1 MLFQKNR
8 RGRIGAALLLL
19 WVGGCSGAD
28 MGGEGGE
35 EAAERPGSVDRVVL
49 SAAALADMSLTYAT
63 AEVRELEPS
72 LVVPAEIMP
81 DPDRVGIVG
90 SRVAGRIVEVRRNV
104 GEAVSA
110 GEPLVVIESVDVG
123 VAVGDYT
130 AATARAEAARRALD
144 RATRL
149 VEDRIVS
156 ERRFEEA
163 RAAAEEATAEEAA
176 AATRLIAFGV
186 PVPLPEGADLGRVAL
201 SSPLSGTVVDRSAS
215 VGQWVEPSEQLAE
228 VMNLEELW
236 VIASVYER
244 DIRHVSVGQEVLI
257 EVRAY
262 PGETFPGTVALVEST
277 LDESS
282 RSATVRVVLPNADRR
297 LRPGM
302 FATARIRGTHAHQP
316 ASLLAI
322 PAIAVQEV
330 DGHTS
335 VFVRDDEGGFTLKRV
350 HLGEQAGELVEVL
363 NGLDEGEEV
372 VVNGSFVLKGQL
384 LRSSLGEDEG

>member
-1 MLFQKNR
+1 
-8 RGRIGAALLLL
+8 
-19 WVGGCSGAD
+19 
-28 MGGEGGE
+28 
-35 EAAERPGSVDRVVL
+35 
-49 SAAALADMSLTYAT
+49 
-63 AEVRELEPS
+63 
-72 LVVPAEIMP
+72 
-81 DPDRVGIVG
+81 
-90 SRVAGRIVEVRRNV
+90 
-104 GEAVSA
+104 
-110 GEPLVVIESVDVG
+110 
-123 VAVGDYT
+123 
-130 AATARAEAARRALD
+130 
-144 RATRL
+144 
-149 VEDRIVS
+149 
-156 ERRFEEA
+156 
-163 RAAAEEATAEEAA
+163 
-176 AATRLIAFGV
+176 
-186 PVPLPEGADLGRVAL
+186 
-201 SSPLSGTVVDRSAS
+201 
-215 VGQWVEPSEQLAE
+215 
-228 VMNLEELW
+228 
-236 VIASVYER
+236 
-244 DIRHVSVGQEVLI
+244 VGQEVLV

-384 LRSSLGEDEG
+384 LRSSLGEDES